1 MSTLQT
7 DEMRCREVVEVIT
20 SYLEGTMDGADAARF
35 EAHLA
40 GCDACGA
47 YLAQM
52 RATIAALGHL
62 PPESLSPRA
71 REEILAAFEGWRQGL
86 DEASPA

>member
-7 DEMRCREVVEVIT
+7 DEMRCQEVVEVIT
-20 SYLEGTMDGADAARF
+20 SYLEGRMDAADVVRF
-35 EAHLA
+35 EAHLT

-71 REEILAAFEGWRQGL
+71 RKDILAAFEGWRQGL
-86 DEASPA
+86 DDASPV

>member
-7 DEMRCREVVEVIT
+7 DEMRCQELVEAIT
-20 SYLEGTMDGADAARF
+20 SYLEGTMAGADVARF
-35 EAHLA
+35 EAHLE
-40 GCDACGA
+40 GCDACRA

-52 RATIAALGHL
+52 RGTIAALGHL

-71 REEILAAFEGWRQGL
+71 RRDILAAFEDWRQG
-86 DEASPA
+86 PAGSSAV